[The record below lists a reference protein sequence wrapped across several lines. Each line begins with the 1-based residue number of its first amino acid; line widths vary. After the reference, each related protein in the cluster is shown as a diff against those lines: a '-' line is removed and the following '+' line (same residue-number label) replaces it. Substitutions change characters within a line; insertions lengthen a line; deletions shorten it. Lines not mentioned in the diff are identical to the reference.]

1 MSDRSRMIIEA
12 LGHWLLAWVLVVLAV
27 SLWAAIL
34 RPRRATVRYV
44 GWLLATFAGAALL
57 PGVVAIGPRI
67 SWREILP
74 RSRPVV
80 RPSTLERPTFSLRSW
95 FEDLP
100 RAPKPVLSSRQENPS
115 NDDPIKT
122 AMHDRT
128 IQSPALPVGSA
139 PHAAGDRWPTLG
151 VILWLAGF
159 LVFAARLIG
168 SAFRVRAMLA
178 SLDLAVSD
186 DLNRHMDRIRTD
198 LGIRRRVRIASHSDL
213 LAPMCMGLLRPM
225 ILWPRAENCPMNPR
239 QQLASLTHELAH
251 FRHGDDWIALFAE
264 IWRALTWFFLP
275 VHIALRFL
283 NREREYRCDDLAATA
298 LESPEDYARWL
309 LDLAPMSVGPSP
321 PLVAASLLGRTSLME
336 RIARI
341 ARGDLCRSRR
351 PLERR
356 HWLSLTIAATLL
368 LGAAGSVRLIGF
380 IGHARADE
388 PHDTPL
394 PPMTPRQLAARIR
407 EAWKPYDD
415 RGVFEI
421 AFDETQDT
429 NWKFES
435 NEGNADDQEPI
446 LVNFRG
452 RARYVSNGRQWRAE
466 YDAMK
471 PYDRSPELIP
481 DRWSTGFDGETLY
494 DWMVSKDCVILHE
507 THEDARRRTARSL
520 FWGRASELV
529 AALEANDPEK
539 TRIAIERR
547 IVDGAK
553 CYVINIGDSNPNS
566 KRVEFV
572 VSPRQGYLPIRR
584 IETRNGQRSESI
596 VLSNLREVTPGIWS
610 PERIEHE
617 QNIVRDDGASRLSVR
632 RTIRVASYLPLAAIN
647 PDTLKFT
654 LPYDVIVTDPRLGYS
669 YQNDPWRPEVSKL
682 LRERFEWPK
691 PDLSPLQ
698 ELGTLP
704 SANLG
709 ERPVPPIRVASWL
722 SVEHPDPARLRG
734 KVVLLDFVDELRRKR
749 SRLVPALNRLYQT
762 YHPFGLEVIAIHS
775 PHDDPDE
782 IRRVIRDYGITYPIA
797 ADSPGE
803 PRARPPRPMALTSY
817 LPHF

>member
-336 RIARI
+336 RIA
-341 ARGDLCRSRR
+341 DRSRR
-351 PLERR
+351 SLSVASATGTSALAELDHRGDPVTRR
-356 HWLSLTIAATLL
+356 GRV
-368 LGAAGSVRLIGF
+368 GAADRLHRPRPCRRASRYPPAADDSQAVGRPDSRSLEALRRPGSLRDRFRRDPGHKLEVRIQRGQR
-380 IGHARADE
+380 GRSGAD
-388 PHDTPL
+388 
-394 PPMTPRQLAARIR
+394 PRQLSRS
-407 EAWKPYDD
+407 
-415 RGVFEI
+415 G
-421 AFDETQDT
+421 
-429 NWKFES
+429 
-435 NEGNADDQEPI
+435 PI
-446 LVNFRG
+446 CQ
-452 RARYVSNGRQWRAE
+452 QWS
-466 YDAMK
+466 AM
-471 PYDRSPELIP
+471 
-481 DRWSTGFDGETLY
+481 
-494 DWMVSKDCVILHE
+494 
-507 THEDARRRTARSL
+507 ARR
-520 FWGRASELV
+520 
-529 AALEANDPEK
+529 
-539 TRIAIERR
+539 
-547 IVDGAK
+547 
-553 CYVINIGDSNPNS
+553 
-566 KRVEFV
+566 
-572 VSPRQGYLPIRR
+572 
-584 IETRNGQRSESI
+584 
-596 VLSNLREVTPGIWS
+596 
-610 PERIEHE
+610 
-617 QNIVRDDGASRLSVR
+617 VR
-632 RTIRVASYLPLAAIN
+632 R
-647 PDTLKFT
+647 
-654 LPYDVIVTDPRLGYS
+654 
-669 YQNDPWRPEVSKL
+669 
-682 LRERFEWPK
+682 
-691 PDLSPLQ
+691 
-698 ELGTLP
+698 
-704 SANLG
+704 
-709 ERPVPPIRVASWL
+709 
-722 SVEHPDPARLRG
+722 
-734 KVVLLDFVDELRRKR
+734 DE
-749 SRLVPALNRLYQT
+749 AL
-762 YHPFGLEVIAIHS
+762 
-775 PHDDPDE
+775 
-782 IRRVIRDYGITYPIA
+782 
-797 ADSPGE
+797 
-803 PRARPPRPMALTSY
+803 
-817 LPHF
+817 